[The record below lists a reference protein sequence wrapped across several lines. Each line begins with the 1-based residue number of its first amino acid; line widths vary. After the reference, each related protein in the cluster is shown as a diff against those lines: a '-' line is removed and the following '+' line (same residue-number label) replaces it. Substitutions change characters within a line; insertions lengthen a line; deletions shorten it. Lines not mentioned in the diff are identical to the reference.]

1 MAIAIVALLSDQP
14 RIFMYIALKHAH
26 TLTAALTVLL
36 TIIWSIW
43 AWRSRIGVTGLMGK
57 DKAIYVTHR
66 IIAGL
71 AGITGLAVTFVG
83 PWRAMLFPYIGL
95 AAFVMHGLAAGA
107 SKRFF
112 SSEADAA
119 KRRVALLIQVAAL
132 VISAFVMA
140 TKPV

>member
-1 MAIAIVALLSDQP
+1 
-14 RIFMYIALKHAH
+14 MYIALKHSH

-36 TIIWSIW
+36 TVIWSIW
-43 AWRSRIGVTGLMGK
+43 AWRSRTPANGLAGK
-57 DKAIYVTHR
+57 DKAIYVAHR
-66 IIAGL
+66 IVAGL

-107 SKRFF
+107 SRRFF

-132 VISAFVMA
+132 GISAFVMA
-140 TKPV
+140 AKPF

>member
-1 MAIAIVALLSDQP
+1 
-14 RIFMYIALKHAH
+14 MYIALKHAH
-26 TLTAALTVLL
+26 TLTAALAVLL
-36 TIIWSIW
+36 TVIWSIW
-43 AWRSRIGVTGLMGK
+43 AWRSRTAATGLAGK
-57 DKAIYVTHR
+57 DKAIYVAHR
-66 IIAGL
+66 IVAGL

-132 VISAFVMA
+132 GISAFAMA
-140 TKPV
+140 AKPF

>member
-1 MAIAIVALLSDQP
+1 
-14 RIFMYIALKHAH
+14 MYIALKHAH

-36 TIIWSIW
+36 TVIWWIW
-43 AWRSRIGVTGLMGK
+43 AWRSRTGVSGLAGK
-57 DKAIYVTHR
+57 DKAIYVAHR

-71 AGITGLAVTFVG
+71 AGITGLAVTLIG

-112 SSEADAA
+112 ASEADAG

-132 VISAFVMA
+132 GISACVMA
-140 TKPV
+140 AKPF

>member
-1 MAIAIVALLSDQP
+1 
-14 RIFMYIALKHAH
+14 MYIALKHAH

-36 TIIWSIW
+36 TVIWSIW
-43 AWRSRIGVTGLMGK
+43 AWRSRTAANGLARK
-57 DKAIYVTHR
+57 DKAIYVAHR
-66 IIAGL
+66 IVAGL

-132 VISAFVMA
+132 GISGFVMA
-140 TKPV
+140 AKPF

>member
-1 MAIAIVALLSDQP
+1 
-14 RIFMYIALKHAH
+14 MYIALKHAH
-26 TLTAALTVLL
+26 TLTAVLTALL

-43 AWRSRIGVTGLMGK
+43 AWRSRIGVTGLVGK

-119 KRRVALLIQVAAL
+119 QRRVALLIQVAAL